1 MDGLWKLAG
10 MVSSPAAAVFLHL
23 AVVAIVFLI
32 YSKIT
37 QQDRPRDLFRNG
49 LLPAWLAALVCGWLS
64 LQLTGGLLAGAMG
77 PGPAWLPYL
86 WGVFGI
92 LVAGGLYYVV
102 LRCFCLEHT
111 LLDPRQKG
119 WLSFWLVLCSGPLF
133 FLTHLAQAGAITA
146 LLGMT

>member
-49 LLPAWLAALVCGWLS
+49 LLPAWLAALV
-64 LQLTGGLLAGAMG
+64 
-77 PGPAWLPYL
+77 
-86 WGVFGI
+86 
-92 LVAGGLYYVV
+92 
-102 LRCFCLEHT
+102 
-111 LLDPRQKG
+111 
-119 WLSFWLVLCSGPLF
+119 
-133 FLTHLAQAGAITA
+133 
-146 LLGMT
+146 